1 MTNSTIWLSQIQFL
15 ISLGFMSVFLLIEL
29 GLAWVLFFFKLA
41 DRVSTDNSWMLAYRF
56 WVRIYALSAVLALAA
71 AMPVLI
77 QLGSLWPGLFDRIG
91 DVAGPLLAA
100 AILTTFI
107 VKSCFMSAM
116 LFGQRSLSELAHTA
130 VVLMVAVGTT
140 LAIAWALSLVAWM
153 QTPAGTGFLNGDY
166 YVVDWYETLFN
177 PSLGWLLLLF
187 MAISALTV
195 AFMMLGVI
203 AWRASALPADE
214 SGRHVFRTG
223 AVLGL
228 LAVLLYWAALAGYG
242 QMVATHQPAKAAAT
256 AAYWHTGIQP
266 DLVIFGW
273 PDEQQA
279 STRAQLAWEHAG
291 GKWLARGS
299 DGRLLG
305 LDHFS
310 GMHPPVALIFW
321 SFRLAI
327 AVGLLMLLAACGAL
341 WCLRRKYIEH
351 GDLPACWRRFFSSI
365 TFAGWGAGLAMLC
378 HVLVGQVPF
387 AINQTVTLSEIAG
400 TTGAQ
405 SLIVSIIAHVL
416 VYLVLLVGFMRL
428 LRHSVQ
434 YGVVPV
440 ARRRGRA

>member
-1 MTNSTIWLSQIQFL
+1 MTNTTIWLSQIQFL
-15 ISLGFMSVFLLIEL
+15 ISLGFMSAFLLIEL

-41 DRVSTDNSWMLAYRF
+41 DQVSPGNAWMLAYRF

-100 AILTTFI
+100 AILTAFV

-116 LFGQRSLSELAHTA
+116 LFGQRSLSETAHTV
-130 VVLMVAVGTT
+130 VVLLVAVGTT
-140 LAIAWALSLVAWM
+140 LAIAWAMSLVSWM

-166 YVVDWYETLFN
+166 YVVNWYELIFN
-177 PSLGWLLLLF
+177 PSMGWLLLLLV
-187 MAISALTV
+187 AISALTV
-195 AFMMLGVI
+195 AFMLLGVI
-203 AWRASALPADE
+203 ASRASSLPVDD

-228 LAVLLYWAALAGYG
+228 AAVLFYGAGLAGYG
-242 QMVATHQPAKAAAT
+242 QVVATHQPAKAAAT
-256 AAYWHTGIQP
+256 AAYWKTGVQP
-266 DLVIFGW
+266 DLVLFGW

-279 STRAQLAWEHAG
+279 STRAQWTWSHAG
-291 GKWLARGS
+291 GKWLAADS
-299 DGRLLG
+299 EGRLLG

-310 GMHPPVALIFW
+310 GMHPPVAFIFW
-321 SFRLAI
+321 SFRLALV
-327 AVGLLMLLAACGAL
+327 VGFLMFVAAGGAL

-351 GDLPACWRRFFSSI
+351 GDLPASWQRFFSSM
-365 TFAGWGAGLAMLC
+365 TFMGWLAGLAVLC
-378 HVLVGQVPF
+378 HVLAGQAPF
-387 AINQTVTLSEIAG
+387 AVNQTVTLSEIAG
-400 TTGAQ
+400 TVGAE
-405 SLIVSIIAHVL
+405 SLLVSTVAHVL
-416 VYLVLLVGFMRL
+416 VYAVLLVGFMRL
-428 LRHSVQ
+428 LRHGVQ